1 MGGKAIF
8 LEGVFFIPGL
18 PTLPQSSCLYPWLE
32 MELRWTSGLNQCSF
46 TNCCSEINY
55 PWDVSQYWLYNYA
68 LALHF
73 SRTPRGL
80 Q

>member
-18 PTLPQSSCLYPWLE
+18 QDLGGARGRDYPVLTLPQPSCLYPWLE

-55 PWDVSQYWLYNYA
+55 PWDVS
-68 LALHF
+68 
-73 SRTPRGL
+73 
-80 Q
+80 